1 MHFDWVFL
9 TLLFTAVFAVL
20 IAYYAWRRSTS
31 GSKVMAFLMLAVA
44 EWSLAGAFEAA
55 ALQEA
60 GKIFWSQVSYVGVH
74 SLPPLYLMLA
84 WHYNQR
90 DEWLSKPVI
99 LPLWIV
105 PVITLGLAAT
115 NSQHHLI
122 WSGFHWLENHPHI
135 LIYEYGPVFWVSA
148 IYDYIL
154 ILTATIFFV
163 YAAQHS
169 ASLYKKQARLIIL
182 AALIPWIGNILYVTN
197 SNPLSHRDLS
207 PVYFLISGVFLTWS
221 LFRFKFLDLTPIA
234 RSKVMNTMTD
244 GVIIIDNLNRV
255 VDLNETARELI
266 GEDKDSALGEPAHV
280 VLNRWP
286 DLAHLFSNQEHDLPI
301 EQVIQD
307 MDGRWY
313 NAKVAPLQGRNQTRR
328 GTLITVRD
336 INVQKELE
344 NALREREKLYRSV
357 TENANDGIV
366 IVQDYR
372 IKFSNPQLVAM
383 LGYSQEDIL
392 ESSFLKFIAPEQRP
406 PIQKRH
412 ERRMQGEEVPSRY
425 ETELLHAS
433 GRIIPVEFNI
443 SIISYQRQP
452 AIMGI
457 VRDIT
462 DQKASERELQRYADQ
477 QKVLNDITR
486 EAMQA
491 TDIDEALQSLADNL
505 RKLIQAD
512 KSFITLWED
521 GEKSAQQ
528 AAVYNPSGDQD
539 IDFQTNVSEATITET
554 VLARESPL
562 VIEDFPHTPHLS
574 QEREEVLSASS
585 LLAIPLIVNEQKMG
599 AALLTFDEPHSFSE
613 NEIRLGQQA
622 SRQIALAL
630 LKVQLTKTA
639 QERAMEMT
647 TLREAGFAV
656 ASTLDLDTAIDQILE
671 QLHRVVS
678 YDSASVQLLRNGAL
692 EIVGGRG
699 WDDLHE
705 VVGMRFPIP
714 GKNPNTEVVQSGQP
728 KILQDTRSSYSPF
741 KESPHSHI
749 RSWLGVPLTSRDEII
764 GMLALDSS
772 EKRYFS
778 PYHARLVSAFAN
790 QVAVA
795 IENARLFEEIQ
806 HLATTDDLT
815 GIHNRRY
822 LFEMG
827 QREVERALRYQ
838 HPLSAI
844 MLDIDHFKQ
853 INDTYGHAV
862 GDEVLQAITGRI
874 SRNMREIDL
883 LGRYGG
889 EEFSILLPETG
900 LDEAIALAERL
911 RLLVEEKQI
920 ATSEEVFNI
929 NISLGVAQLNGNCQ
943 TLEALM
949 DRADTAL
956 YRAKQKGRNRVE
968 TWTPALE

>member
-1 MHFDWVFL
+1 MRFDWIFL
-9 TLLFTAVFAVL
+9 TLIFTTG
-20 IAYYAWRRSTS
+20 IALWVAYKAWQRTTS
-31 GSKVMAFLMLAVA
+31 GSKVMTFLMLAIA

-55 ALQEA
+55 AVQKS
-60 GKIFWSQVSYVGVH
+60 GKIFWSQVSYLGIH

-84 WHYNQR
+84 WYYNQR
-90 DEWLSKPVI
+90 EEWLSKRFI

-105 PVITLGLAAT
+105 PVITVGLAAT
-115 NSQHHLI
+115 NNQHHLI

-135 LIYEYGPVFWVSA
+135 LIYEHGPAFWVGA

-154 ILTATIFFV
+154 ILAATILFI

-169 ASLYKKQARLIIL
+169 APLYKKQTRLIIL
-182 AALIPWIGNILYVTN
+182 AALIPWIGNILYVTKT
-197 SNPLSHRDLS
+197 NPISHRDLS
-207 PVYFLISGVFLTWS
+207 PVYFLISGVLLTWS
-221 LFRFKFLDLTPIA
+221 LSRFKFLDLTPIA
-234 RSKVMNTMTD
+234 RSKVINTMTD
-244 GVIIIDNLNRV
+244 GVIIIDNQNRV
-255 VDLNETARELI
+255 GDLNKAAREWVGKTKESVI
-266 GEDKDSALGEPAHV
+266 GEPAHAA
-280 VLNRWP
+280 LNRWP
-286 DLAHLFSNQEHDLPI
+286 DLAAHFSTREQDVPI

-307 MDGRWY
+307 NEGHWY
-313 NAKVAPLQGRNQTRR
+313 NAKITPLQGGKQKKR
-328 GTLITVRD
+328 GTLITVQD
-336 INVQKELE
+336 INVQRELE

-366 IVQDYR
+366 IVQDSL
-372 IKFSNPQLVAM
+372 IKFSNPQLSSM
-383 LGYSQEDIL
+383 LGYPQEEIIN
-392 ESSFLKFIAPEQRP
+392 SSFLKFIAPEQQP
-406 PIQKRH
+406 IIQKRH
-412 ERRMQGEEVPSRY
+412 EQRMQGEEVPSRY
-425 ETELLHAS
+425 ETKLLHAS

-443 SIISYQRQP
+443 SPITYQNNP

-462 DQKASERELQRYADQ
+462 EQKTAQRKLQRYAHQ

-491 TDIDEALQSLADNL
+491 TDIEEALQSLADNL
-505 RKLIQAD
+505 GKLIQAD
-512 KSFITLWED
+512 GCFITLWDRDMERV
-521 GEKSAQQ
+521 QP
-528 AAVYNPSGDQD
+528 AAAYGPYRDQYKD
-539 IDFQTNVSEATITET
+539 IQVNANEPTITEA
-554 VLARESPL
+554 VLEKEAPL
-562 VIEDFPHTPHLS
+562 VIEDAHSTPHLNQDRAEQFS
-574 QEREEVLSASS
+574 TRSVLAV
-585 LLAIPLIVNEQKMG
+585 PLMVHDQKMG
-599 AALLTFDEPHSFSE
+599 AALLTFDEPHTFSKD
-613 NEIRLGQQA
+613 EIHLGQQA

-699 WDDLHE
+699 WDDPHE

-714 GKNPNTEVVQSGQP
+714 GNNPNTEVVQSGQP
-728 KILQDTRSSYSPF
+728 RILQDTRASYQPF
-741 KESPHSHI
+741 KEGPHSHI
-749 RSWLGVPLTSRDEII
+749 RSWLGVPLISRDEII

-772 EKRYFS
+772 EEGYFDPS
-778 PYHARLVSAFAN
+778 HGRLVSAFAN

-795 IENARLFEEIQ
+795 IENARLFEEVQ
-806 HLATTDDLT
+806 HLATTDELT

-827 QREVERALRYQ
+827 QREVERALRYE
-838 HPLSAI
+838 HPLSTI

-862 GDEVLQAITGRI
+862 GDEVLQGITDRI
-874 SRNMREIDL
+874 SHNMREIDL

-889 EEFSILLPETG
+889 EEFSILLPETE
-900 LDEAIALAERL
+900 LDEATILAERL
-911 RLLVEEKQI
+911 RMLIREKPI
-920 ATSEEVFNI
+920 STSEKDFDI
-929 NISLGVAQLNGNCQ
+929 TISLGVAQLSGDCQ
-943 TLEALM
+943 TFEALM
-949 DRADTAL
+949 DRSDSAL
-956 YRAKQKGRNRVE
+956 YFAKQNGRNRVE
-968 TWTPALE
+968 TWSPSLK